1 MHMQPK
7 LLLDGLQARPRCCLQ
22 QSPQLI
28 RAPTQGTFCVPAVV
42 HHSSGPSRPSACELV
57 AQEDGG
63 ARQVRR
69 GIADRLDLQKS
80 ELHQVLCQ
88 ALLHGVAAVRALQA
102 VREVHRRGDDDLEV
116 YRDEDPALHL
126 DDIVRGEGVVRD
138 MRELSDLRHIDFL
151 ELGCNE
157 HARHTDQLKL
167 LAHDHSAGEV
177 AVGKVLSQEQGL
189 GLELEV
195 AEVHLHK
202 PIQQDPA
209 HHSVDVPLR
218 AHVVSPESQSPLLLE
233 QLCVDLFCV
242 LCHLLDVVRVVPERC
257 VEGGHVFD
265 GPGGSRSILG
275 RRGLRI

>member
-1 MHMQPK
+1 MFKPPEATTSFGATSVAGPGKPVGNPVMHIQTK

-28 RAPTQGTFCVPAVV
+28 RAPMQGTFCVPAVV
-42 HHSSGPSRPSACELV
+42 HHSSGPSRPPACELV

-126 DDIVRGEGVVRD
+126 EDIVRGEGVVRD
-138 MRELSDLRHIDFL
+138 VRELSDLRHIGFPIRRRAL
-151 ELGCNE
+151 ESGTISERSAQNVQS
-157 HARHTDQLKL
+157 QLL
-167 LAHDHSAGEV
+167 LAHHPVES
-177 AVGKVLSQEQGL
+177 LSYGLTEL
-189 GLELEV
+189 GL
-195 AEVHLHK
+195 
-202 PIQQDPA
+202 ITT
-209 HHSVDVPLR
+209 
-218 AHVVSPESQSPLLLE
+218 
-233 QLCVDLFCV
+233 QL
-242 LCHLLDVVRVVPERC
+242 
-257 VEGGHVFD
+257 
-265 GPGGSRSILG
+265 
-275 RRGLRI
+275 